1 MRLFTKEILRSSEI
15 EGQLLNPEQVRSSIV
30 RQLGLDIS
38 GLVPSDRNTD
48 GVVEMTID
56 AAVNFNKPLSK
67 QRLFGW
73 HNALFPAGYS
83 GIQKILVGKLRDDSK
98 GPMQV
103 VSGPIGKEK
112 IHYEAPSSSCLE
124 KEMDKFIEWFNN
136 DQDFDLVIKAALAH
150 LWFVT
155 LHTFEDG
162 NGRIARVITDMV
174 LARSDGQSYRFYS
187 MSAQIRN
194 ERKQYYD
201 ILELT
206 QKGDLDITKW
216 LQWFLYCLLNALKS
230 SNTILKNVLCKHK
243 FWNDNAFSI
252 ENERQR
258 KILNKLLDGFDGRL
272 TSSKWAKITKCS
284 QDTALRDIN
293 DLIEKK
299 YCINCR
305 WVEEVQDML

>member
-1 MRLFTKEILRSSEI
+1 MRRILAIQTIIGIFTV
-15 EGQLLNPEQVRSSIV
+15 NP
-30 RQLGLDIS
+30 
-38 GLVPSDRNTD
+38 
-48 GVVEMTID
+48 
-56 AAVNFNKPLSK
+56 
-67 QRLFGW
+67 
-73 HNALFPAGYS
+73 
-83 GIQKILVGKLRDDSK
+83 
-98 GPMQV
+98 
-103 VSGPIGKEK
+103 
-112 IHYEAPSSSCLE
+112 
-124 KEMDKFIEWFNN
+124 
-136 DQDFDLVIKAALAH
+136 
-150 LWFVT
+150 
-155 LHTFEDG
+155 
-162 NGRIARVITDMV
+162 
-174 LARSDGQSYRFYS
+174 
-187 MSAQIRN
+187 
-194 ERKQYYD
+194 
-201 ILELT
+201 
-206 QKGDLDITKW
+206 DITKW